1 LPLDPILA
9 PANPAPSSQ
18 TQNTYDLL
26 SYLVE
31 DGLLHWR
38 LVKTGRLIGDRLEVL
53 AGLAGGEKVV
63 VSGID
68 KAVSGS
74 RVEN

>member
-1 LPLDPILA
+1 
-9 PANPAPSSQ
+9 
-18 TQNTYDLL
+18 
-26 SYLVE
+26 
-31 DGLLHWR
+31 
-38 LVKTGRLIGDRLEVL
+38 VL

>member
-1 LPLDPILA
+1 
-9 PANPAPSSQ
+9 
-18 TQNTYDLL
+18 
-26 SYLVE
+26 
-31 DGLLHWR
+31 
-38 LVKTGRLIGDRLEVL
+38 VKTGRLIGDRLEVL